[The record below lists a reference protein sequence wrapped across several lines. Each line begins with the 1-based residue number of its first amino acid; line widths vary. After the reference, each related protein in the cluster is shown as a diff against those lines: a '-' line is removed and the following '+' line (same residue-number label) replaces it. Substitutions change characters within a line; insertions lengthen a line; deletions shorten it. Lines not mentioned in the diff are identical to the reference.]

1 MTLAQLWSKPVR
13 DWREAAGEIPAVS
26 FLNGAGKVLC
36 LLATAPESPIQSN
49 DAEPGLSRRKRLIFH
64 APHSSD
70 GIVRGE
76 DRNRGSKMDTRG
88 ARADGGEKYLR

>member
-1 MTLAQLWSKPVR
+1 LPGGRYERRRAFLF
-13 DWREAAGEIPAVS
+13 PARAISSDAV
-26 FLNGAGKVLC
+26 
-36 LLATAPESPIQSN
+36 LATAPKTRFQSN
-49 DAEPGLSRRKRLIFH
+49 DAEPGVSRRKRLIFH
-64 APHSSD
+64 VPHSSD